1 MLGRG
6 WGILCRT
13 IGIPIIAVMAY
24 PADHPDVIRVTQEI
38 AELRPLIPTDGNC
51 NRVQRELEQ
60 LRAQVLELDPIREP

>member
-1 MLGRG
+1 
-6 WGILCRT
+6 
-13 IGIPIIAVMAY
+13 
-24 PADHPDVIRVTQEI
+24 VTQEI